1 MAIFSTS
8 SSENNRGCDA
18 TNLNLKVEV
27 VKEIRSY
34 EVALAELNS
43 LSSHRSV
50 YQKNGNKFFRT
61 TILKATTYEQK
72 QLDQA
77 KFRLDKLNSS

>member
-1 MAIFSTS
+1 MEIS
-8 SSENNRGCDA
+8 SSESSRGSDA
-18 TNLNLKVEV
+18 TNPNLKVEV
-27 VKEIRSY
+27 VTEIRSY

-50 YQKNGNKFFRT
+50 YQKNGNIFFRT
-61 TILKATTYEQK
+61 TISNATAFEQK

-77 KFRLDKLNSS
+77 KFRLDELNSS